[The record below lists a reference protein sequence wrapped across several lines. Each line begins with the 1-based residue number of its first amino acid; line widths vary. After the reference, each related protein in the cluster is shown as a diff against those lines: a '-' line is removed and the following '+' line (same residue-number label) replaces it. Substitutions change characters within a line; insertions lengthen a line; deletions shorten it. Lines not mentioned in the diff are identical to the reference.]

1 MSILRFRR
9 VELADWL
16 LLTNKDRNTRYTVVN
31 EDGSIYGEYIGDKK
45 ITENIEIDWAN
56 ILNRPNF
63 AEVATSGEYEDL
75 EGKPDLALKLD
86 KDFSALPAQANPLL
100 TDVLV
105 MNRGTTVQKVTLGN
119 LLAQV
124 DTQLYLVVA
133 ELPATGNPNK
143 IYLVPNSG
151 PETQNVLDEYIWVD
165 NAWEKIG
172 AVRVDLSNYFTK
184 TEINSMFDGK
194 QDKLVAGDNITI
206 DATTNVISARDIGNN
221 PDGVTI
227 VLNEE
232 DKLKVSEKLEIDGGF
247 L

>member
-16 LLTNKDRNTRYTVVN
+16 LLTNKDPNTRYIVYN
-31 EDGSIYGEYIGDKK
+31 EDGSIYGEYIGDKL
-45 ITENIEIDWAN
+45 IGIRPIDFEQ
-56 ILNRPNF
+56 RM
-63 AEVATSGEYEDL
+63 EDL

-105 MNRGTTVQKVTLGN
+105 LNRGTTVQKVTLGN

-133 ELPATGNPNK
+133 ELPTTGNPNK
-143 IYLVPNSG
+143 IYFVPSDD
-151 PETQNVLDEYIWVD
+151 PETQNELDEFIWVNND
-165 NAWEKIG
+165 WEKIG
-172 AVRVDLSNYFTK
+172 AVSVDLSDYFNK
-184 TEINSMFDGK
+184 TEINSMLGGK
-194 QDKLVAGDNITI
+194 QDKLVAGENITI

-232 DKLKVSEKLEIDGGF
+232 NKLKVSEKLEIDGGF